1 MISKPRILIRQW
13 ASQGKEGASLS
24 VYSRY
29 LTQGGFQNMT
39 GFQHTFV
46 ELNVVYMRGVSRNI
60 LMHSAFS
67 PVIFTIF
74 ISVLIKRDMLIHF
87 SKDTS
92 WEREIM

>member
-1 MISKPRILIRQW
+1 
-13 ASQGKEGASLS
+13 
-24 VYSRY
+24 
-29 LTQGGFQNMT
+29 MT

-74 ISVLIKRDMLIHF
+74 ISVLIKRYAHPFFKGYKLG
-87 SKDTS
+87 
-92 WEREIM
+92 ERNNVMVDEIKLQNILAE